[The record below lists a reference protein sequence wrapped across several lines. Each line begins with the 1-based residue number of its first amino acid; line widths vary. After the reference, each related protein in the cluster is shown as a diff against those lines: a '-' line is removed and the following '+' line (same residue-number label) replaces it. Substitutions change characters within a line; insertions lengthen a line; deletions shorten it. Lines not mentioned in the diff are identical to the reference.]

1 MSETEPEQQPK
12 AQQEEEEFKEAD
24 AEETKEEE
32 QETKEEDEDDEDD
45 DEDDDEGEEEEQEE
59 QEEKEDEDEK
69 PKAKKQRRAP
79 KRDVLKMFD
88 GNHAKV
94 LLYYMELGN
103 FKVLKKYDSVDEH
116 GQDNEAAV
124 LVVPRKTGAKAMRT
138 FRSRFGK
145 HFRALGYCDLREG
158 NFAWCDDNE
167 VFTDQNVAYLLKGP
181 TVSSIDLK
189 TLEPV
194 RDRVLESMDMLEADV
209 FA

>member
-1 MSETEPEQQPK
+1 MCIRDS
-12 AQQEEEEFKEAD
+12 
-24 AEETKEEE
+24 
-32 QETKEEDEDDEDD
+32 
-45 DEDDDEGEEEEQEE
+45 DEGEEEEQEVEEPEEE
-59 QEEKEDEDEK
+59 Q

-79 KRDVLKMFD
+79 KRDVLKMFN

-103 FKVLKKYDSVDEH
+103 FKVVKYDAVDEH
-116 GQDNEAAV
+116 GQEHDTAV
-124 LVVPRKTGAKAMRT
+124 LVLPRKTGTKAMRT

-158 NFAWCDDNE
+158 NFAWLDHSE
-167 VFTDQNVAYLLKGP
+167 VFTDQNVAYLLQDP
-181 TVSSIDLK
+181 TVPSIDLK

-194 RDRVLESMDMLEADV
+194 RDRVRESMDMLEADV